1 MSKVEDNQKKSK
13 ASELFEKSKLSKGND
28 AINSMSHVQPVD
40 TDKIRKKNLSK
51 RGLKSTLVGSPNFLQ
66 KLSDA
71 AATKESRE
79 TETMFQKCDQDTHR
93 QNGIK
98 SRITNDPNL
107 LEVLTD
113 DG

>member
-1 MSKVEDNQKKSK
+1 MNSKS
-13 ASELFEKSKLSKGND
+13 L
-28 AINSMSHVQPVD
+28 VQPID
-40 TDKIRKKNLSK
+40 IDKIRKKNFSK
-51 RGLKSTLVGSPNFLQ
+51 RGLNSTLVGSPIFLQ
-66 KLSDA
+66 KLSAA

-113 DG
+113 DGELENIKNTNLLVTRQVQRLLPLNLV